1 MINSKEILRA
11 MNRDLF
17 AVANGTAG
25 VAPGTALSTTPPI
38 ALWNPPQS
46 ALTGASKEVTAII
59 TAARMAYISGT
70 LGAGVVLFAIVDQT
84 TAPTGGTDLSST
96 IKATHGSPLTP
107 MCKAY
112 QGSTL
117 AGTPAQLFPAFTVAS
132 SPSGVGLLK
141 DMLEGEIA
149 LAPGKA
155 LVLQE
160 VGAAGTSPL
169 VQFSLQWLEI
179 TPSYGQRRL
188 D

>member
-1 MINSKEILRA
+1 MINSKEVLRA

-17 AVANGTAG
+17 AVATGVAG

-38 ALWNPPQS
+38 ILWNPPQS
-46 ALTGASKEVTAII
+46 ALVAPNREVTAILES
-59 TAARMAYISGT
+59 ARLAYVSGT
-70 LGAGVVLFAIVDQT
+70 LGAGVVVYGIIDQA
-84 TAPTGGTDLSST
+84 TAPTGGTDLTSS
-96 IKATHGSPLTP
+96 IKATHGSPLTA
-107 MCKAY
+107 MVKAY

-117 AGTPAQLFPAFTVAS
+117 SGTPAQLFPAFTVAS

-169 VQFSLQWLEI
+169 VQFSLQWLEV
-179 TPSYGQRRL
+179 TTSFGQRRI

>member
-17 AVANGTAG
+17 AVGTAATG
-25 VAPGTALSTTPPI
+25 VAPGTALSTTPPLT
-38 ALWNPPQS
+38 LWCPPQS
-46 ALTGASKEVTAII
+46 ALLAPIKEVTAILDV
-59 TAARMAYISGT
+59 ARMAYVSGT
-70 LGAGVVLFAIVDQT
+70 LGAGVVLYAIIDQA
-84 TAPTGGTDLSST
+84 TAPPGGTDLTSS
-96 IKATHGSPLTP
+96 IRATHGSPLTAV
-107 MCKAY
+107 CKAY

-117 AGTPAQLFPAFTVAS
+117 SGTPAQLYPAFTVAS

-169 VQFSLQWLEI
+169 VQFSFQWLEV
-179 TPSYGQRRL
+179 TPSFGQRRI